1 MSLLEF
7 REAFLREV
15 LDLLWAQWCV
25 LGVPGHSKDLRG
37 DCIDPEAL
45 ILSSC
50 LFGRFDQRLFDGMLD
65 WLIKRE
71 SLISSLRLS
80 SLMKNEFPEST
91 GTIRA
96 IATFLF
102 SREKR
107 HKWRKIAG
115 NFPSGIKA
123 DPFFLYQN
131 DSPVEVFGYQDPSF
145 LSLGFS
151 RGRIGNND
159 LTGPIHWAHPAS
171 LWLRLRAFMGV
182 SSRTEVCIYLTTHD
196 DGGHPS
202 LIARVM
208 GHKQG
213 GVQQALVSMIES
225 GWVMRS
231 DRQREVVYTLADS
244 VRNAFVSSFKS
255 PPHWRTWSCLFHS
268 IEVVWKTLNQ
278 KNLLVS
284 PAEVQSAE
292 LHNAMKKADSDLSRL
307 GYMGYFLE
315 VQNKKGAEYV
325 DSLGMAWHSLFSSL
339 YEQAAQE
346 APDISRGT

>member
-1 MSLLEF
+1 MSFQEF
-7 REAFLREV
+7 REAFLHEV

-25 LGVPGHSKDLRG
+25 LGVPGHSKNIRG

-50 LFGRFDQRLFDGMLD
+50 YFGRFDQRLFDGMLE

-71 SLISSLRLS
+71 NLISSLRLS
-80 SLMKNEFPEST
+80 SLMRNEFPEST
-91 GTIRA
+91 GTIKA
-96 IATFLF
+96 VAAFL
-102 SREKR
+102 SSQEKR
-107 HKWRKIAG
+107 YKWRRIAG
-115 NFPSGIKA
+115 GFQPGVKA
-123 DPFFLYQN
+123 DPFFLYPN
-131 DSPVEVFGYQDPSF
+131 GSPVEIFGYQDPSF

-151 RGRIGNND
+151 RGRIGKKN
-159 LTGPIHWAHPAS
+159 LIGPVRWAHPAS

-182 SSRTEVCIYLTTHD
+182 SSRTEVCVYLTTHD

-213 GVQQALVSMIES
+213 GVQQALVSMSES

-244 VRNAFVSSFKS
+244 IRSAFISSLERR
-255 PPHWRTWSCLFHS
+255 PHWLTWPSFFHS
-268 IEVVWKTLNQ
+268 IEIVWKSLGQ
-278 KNLLVS
+278 KNLFLS
-284 PAEVQSAE
+284 SATVQSSE
-292 LHNAMKKADSDLSRL
+292 LRNAMQKADSDLSRL
-307 GYMGYFLE
+307 GFAGYFLE

-325 DSLGMAWHSLFSSL
+325 DSLGKAWYSLFSSL
-339 YEQAAQE
+339 YEQEAQV
-346 APDISRGT
+346 